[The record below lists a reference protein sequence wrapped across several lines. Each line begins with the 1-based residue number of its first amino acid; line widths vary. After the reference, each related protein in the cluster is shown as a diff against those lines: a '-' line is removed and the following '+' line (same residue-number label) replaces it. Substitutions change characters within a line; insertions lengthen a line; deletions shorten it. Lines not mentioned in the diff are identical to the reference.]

1 MSNSRQINLAKEV
14 AYAHDIID
22 MKIHVLAPYNL
33 SYYAV
38 DGSTLHTNIKG
49 LFSEHSKV
57 GRTGRLNYTHFCLS
71 VCHL

>member
-1 MSNSRQINLAKEV
+1 MSNSREINLAKEV

-38 DGSTLHTNIKG
+38 DGSTLRQT
-49 LFSEHSKV
+49 
-57 GRTGRLNYTHFCLS
+57 
-71 VCHL
+71 

>member
-1 MSNSRQINLAKEV
+1 MSNSREINLAKEV

-38 DGSTLHTNIKG
+38 DGSTLQQTEQDYSVNIQRWEG
-49 LFSEHSKV
+49 LE
-57 GRTGRLNYTHFCLS
+57 G
-71 VCHL
+71 